1 MAWSEQQPGLQP
13 KNPPSHGSAESWWKS
28 SGIIA
33 GGIVGGLGF
42 LAFFVLFARP
52 LALLILAIAIAAAL
66 APLANRLARRIP
78 RSLAILLLYATLFVS
93 IVVVMTLLLTP
104 VAAQASDFIERI
116 PDIAQEIGDFL
127 TANGIATQVDNSL
140 TGQLVQSAERLI
152 TTPLAI
158 FSGLLEGLL
167 VLIVSVYLL
176 IDTPKIR
183 RFILSLFPSRA
194 RERVDAVGLEM
205 MAMAGGY
212 VRGVA
217 INVVVVSTITTIVLM
232 LIGLPF
238 ALVLGVTAGLFEV
251 FPVVGSFIGAAPILL
266 VALWQSPTTALVAL
280 VCVLIIQQL
289 QGNVITPKVMKD
301 QAKVPQFIVPLVIV
315 GGAGVGGVLG
325 ALIAVPLVAMIR
337 VLIER
342 VVAPAI
348 RRVTG
353 ASDGE
358 AVDREGSP

>member
-1 MAWSEQQPGLQP
+1 MPEEKSGSSQITVSKEAWFS
-13 KNPPSHGSAESWWKS
+13 SWWKS
-28 SGIIA
+28 SGVLAVGLI
-33 GGIVGGLGF
+33 GGLGF

-52 LALLILAIAIAAAL
+52 VALFILAVAIAAAL

-78 RSLAILLLYATLFVS
+78 RTLAIVALYGGLFLF
-93 IVVVMTLLLTP
+93 IVGVMTVLLTP
-104 VAAQASDFIERI
+104 VVAQASDFIERI

-127 TANGIATQVDNSL
+127 AANGVSTQVDNNL
-140 TGQLVQSAERLI
+140 TSQLVQAAQGLI
-152 TTPLAI
+152 NTPLTI

-183 RFILSLFPSRA
+183 RFILSLFHPDNRA
-194 RERVDAVGLEM
+194 KVDQVGLEM

-217 INVVVVSTITTIVLM
+217 INVVVVSTITTVVLM
-232 LIGLPF
+232 LIGMPF

-251 FPVVGSFIGAAPILL
+251 FPVVGSFLGAAPIML

-280 VCVLIIQQL
+280 ICVLIIQQL

-325 ALIAVPLVAMIR
+325 ALIAVPLVAMTR
-337 VLIER
+337 VFIER
-342 VVAPAI
+342 VIVPAI
-348 RRVTG
+348 RRATG
-353 ASDGE
+353 ASGHLE
-358 AVDREGSP
+358 QPIP